1 MKYIFIC
8 LFSLPL
14 FLLGQQRQS
23 QPVESTRMRMA
34 ELPAS
39 YSRVANDTIRP
50 ASFTQPCGST
60 VLAYSPTGAGAWGF
74 VAGTNNFGDKE
85 KAQRLEY
92 STTADIDIL
101 EIWAFFAI
109 AKPVGD
115 GTVKMKLYS
124 TFSDGGP
131 DALIGETGSSR
142 VSGLGISDSAIV
154 ATIFPVIGN
163 VSLSGESS
171 FLASLDISGIYATN
185 DTVSLFTTEEPCG
198 DTTSSWE
205 LFSDD
210 TWANMSS
217 TVTWNLQID
226 LYLASV
232 ISFDE
237 TSSISDRLSLRGLA
251 IGPAFPSPAQNALT
265 IPITLDQPT
274 EIDISV
280 YDLNGRKIYSVQK
293 GLLTSGEHDLDLEIN
308 TLSSGL
314 YTFLIQTPQGA
325 LGSKFVVE

>member
-8 LFSLPL
+8 LLSIPL
-14 FLLGQQRQS
+14 MIFGQQRES
-23 QPVESTRMRMA
+23 QPNESSRMRVA

-39 YSRVANDTIRP
+39 FSRVANDTLRP
-50 ASFTQPCGST
+50 ESFTQPCGST
-60 VLAYSPTGAGAWGF
+60 VLTYLSSANWGY
-74 VAGTNNFGDKE
+74 VSGTNGFGDKE

-101 EIWAFFAI
+101 EVWAFFAV
-109 AKPVGD
+109 AKSVGD
-115 GTVKMKLYS
+115 GTVKFKLYD
-124 TFSDGGP
+124 TFTDGGP
-131 DALIGETGSSR
+131 NNFIGETGSSR
-142 VSGLGISDSAIV
+142 VSGLGVADSAIV

-217 TVTWNLQID
+217 SVTWGLQID

-237 TSSISDRLSLRGLA
+237 TSSIRDRVSQRGLS

-265 IPITLDQPT
+265 IPVTLDQPT
-274 EIDISV
+274 EIEISV
-280 YDLNGRKIYSVQK
+280 YDLNGRQIYSVQK

>member
-1 MKYIFIC
+1 MKYLFIFI
-8 LFSLPL
+8 FSIPL
-14 FLLGQQRQS
+14 VIWGQERQS
-23 QPVESTRMRMA
+23 QPVESSRMRLVD
-34 ELPAS
+34 LPTGYTRA
-39 YSRVANDTIRP
+39 ANDTIRA
-50 ASFTQPCGST
+50 ASFTQPCGNT
-60 VLAYSPTGAGAWGF
+60 VLTYNSTNNWGF
-74 VAGTNNFGDKE
+74 VAGTNGFGDKE

-101 EIWAFFAI
+101 EVWAFFAV

-115 GTVKMKLYS
+115 GTVKMKLYN

-142 VSGLGISDSAIV
+142 VSGLGITDSAIV

-185 DTVSLFTTEEPCG
+185 DTVGLFTTEEPCG

-217 TVTWNLQID
+217 SVTWGLQID

-237 TSSISDRLSLRGLA
+237 TSNITDRLSLKGLA
-251 IGPAFPSPAQNALT
+251 IGPAYPSPASQALT

-274 EIDISV
+274 EIEVSIF
-280 YDLNGRKIYSVQK
+280 DLNGRKLDSQSK
-293 GLLTSGEHDLDLEIN
+293 GVLSGGEHAVSLDLN
-308 TLSSGL
+308 GLPSGL
-314 YTFLIQTPQGA
+314 YTFLIQTPKGA